1 MDRSCVDTIPTRLR
15 PIWLVKATPMN
26 PTTSFLRVLITL
38 ALGAAAVAMS
48 AHAVAATTRSSSP
61 ASKKGEPSPVALK
74 TAASTKAVAP
84 TKVGA
89 LTKAVTTRSVVSS
102 TAPAKAATTRSTAA
116 QPRQIAAASRS
127 TAQTASASRSA
138 AGSSSLKLASSS
150 SRSPRMARVSYAP
163 RSVEPARLSI
173 GQAIGL
179 RLVDDPLD
187 LRSSVAMVIDQQT
200 GEAIFQK
207 NADAVLPIASI
218 TKVMTAMVVLD
229 AGLPG
234 TDVLEVSEA
243 DRDTER
249 HSSSRLPIGSRLS
262 RAELLNL
269 ALMSSENRAAS
280 ALSRNYPGGQ
290 GAFVR
295 AMNAKAA
302 AIGMTDSHFSDPT
315 GLSSGNVANARD
327 LARMV
332 RAASAYPLI
341 RQYSTATE
349 ATVDL
354 GPRQVTFRSTNRL
367 IDDPA
372 WEIGMQKTGYISE
385 AGKCLVMQARIESR
399 TMIII
404 LLDASGAQS
413 RFADAQRLRRWMT
426 DRLRLDP
433 TLVQA
438 EARS

>member
-1 MDRSCVDTIPTRLR
+1 
-15 PIWLVKATPMN
+15 
-26 PTTSFLRVLITL
+26 
-38 ALGAAAVAMS
+38 
-48 AHAVAATTRSSSP
+48 
-61 ASKKGEPSPVALK
+61 
-74 TAASTKAVAP
+74 
-84 TKVGA
+84 
-89 LTKAVTTRSVVSS
+89 
-102 TAPAKAATTRSTAA
+102 
-116 QPRQIAAASRS
+116 
-127 TAQTASASRSA
+127 
-138 AGSSSLKLASSS
+138 
-150 SRSPRMARVSYAP
+150 MARVSYAP

-229 AGLPG
+229 AGLSG
-234 TDVLEVSEA
+234 TEVLEVTEA

-249 HSSSRLPIGSRLS
+249 RSSSRLPIGSRLT
-262 RAELLNL
+262 RVELLNL

-302 AIGMTDSHFSDPT
+302 AIGMSDSHFSDPT
-315 GLSSGNVANARD
+315 GLSSDNVANARD

-341 RQYSTATE
+341 RQYSTSSE

-354 GPRQVTFRSTNRL
+354 GTRQVTFRSTNRL

-399 TMIII
+399 TMIIV

-426 DRLRLDP
+426 DRLRIDP